1 MGPLP
6 PSFFFMVIQKG
17 THLDCREE
25 LAEPLVLLADLEGQ
39 LSGVAH
45 HKNRDLKAEY

>member
-6 PSFFFMVIQKG
+6 PSFSKVIQIR

-45 HKNRDLKAEY
+45 HKYRDLKAEY